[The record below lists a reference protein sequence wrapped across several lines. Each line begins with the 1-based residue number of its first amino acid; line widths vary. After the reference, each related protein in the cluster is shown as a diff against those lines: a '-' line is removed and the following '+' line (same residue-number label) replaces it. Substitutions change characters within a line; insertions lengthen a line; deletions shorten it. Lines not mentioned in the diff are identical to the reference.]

1 MNQELLNQETMTQ
14 TEKRII
20 EEVEAGREDFVQFFR
35 KLVMTKSFTKQE
47 QEVAQLLAEG
57 LKERGMKDVRIMG
70 PEPDRP
76 NVVAVY
82 EGIEDGP
89 TCTFNGHL
97 DVLPPQEENLWPHKP
112 FAGDIE
118 DGKLYGRGTVDMKSG
133 TFSSFFAGLVLERLQ
148 LPIRGRVVF
157 TGVCD
162 ELVCGDQGILYLLKE
177 GVIRKEHPED
187 FGINCEPTNLEEM
200 NMATKGVMRADVT
213 VIGKGAFNARPYL
226 GVSAID
232 QSAKFIQ
239 SVQRLNAD
247 IASDPAWSH
256 PLLEPRS
263 VQVAMIQGGEASNL
277 VPERV
282 KMTVT
287 RRLHPG
293 ETLEDC
299 MKDYE
304 EIFETLH
311 GEDEQFRAEIRPWD
325 GFRPPVEVPMDTPV
339 AAAVARA
346 LKLVTGKDLAL
357 TGSEGGTD
365 ASHVVAQTGI
375 PMPVFGPGDHRLLGT
390 VDECVPLDDFIDAIK
405 IYALTVYYML
415 GI

>member
-1 MNQELLNQETMTQ
+1 MNRDTTNQELLNQENMTQ

-20 EEVEAGREDFVQFFR
+20 EEVEAGRADFVQFFR
-35 KLVMTKSFTKQE
+35 KLVMTKSFTK
-47 QEVAQLLAEG
+47 
-57 LKERGMKDVRIMG
+57 
-70 PEPDRP
+70 
-76 NVVAVY
+76 
-82 EGIEDGP
+82 
-89 TCTFNGHL
+89 
-97 DVLPPQEENLWPHKP
+97 QEENLWPHKP

-263 VQVAMIQGGEASNL
+263 VQVAMI
-277 VPERV
+277 
-282 KMTVT
+282 
-287 RRLHPG
+287 
-293 ETLEDC
+293 
-299 MKDYE
+299 
-304 EIFETLH
+304 
-311 GEDEQFRAEIRPWD
+311 
-325 GFRPPVEVPMDTPV
+325 
-339 AAAVARA
+339 
-346 LKLVTGKDLAL
+346 
-357 TGSEGGTD
+357 
-365 ASHVVAQTGI
+365 
-375 PMPVFGPGDHRLLGT
+375 
-390 VDECVPLDDFIDAIK
+390 
-405 IYALTVYYML
+405 
-415 GI
+415 